1 MNEST
6 KGTNPIVNALKKS
19 NMTAITAVLVLM
31 IIIASVASP
40 YFLDIFNLQSV
51 IRDLAFVGMIGVAQ
65 SMLLLIGE
73 LDLSVGKIASLCGI
87 LSGMM
92 MVYSGFNPWLSL
104 ILALLVNSEVK
115 GVGVFR
121 SIYYLPVTMAISV
134 ASVTWALMMNVNN
147 GVFNSVLSIFGI
159 PKQGFFTDAGQAL
172 WSIVIMA
179 TWKGCGYWM
188 MYLLAGLK
196 GVDVSLY
203 ESAKLDGAGFFT
215 TLFKITLPLIS
226 RAMLFV
232 VVANTSANFLL
243 FAPTKLITEGGP
255 QNSTNVLMY
264 EVYKSAFKNGHMS
277 RAGAITAVLLGLIII
292 LVVLQFLMMNRKDV
306 DA

>member
-1 MNEST
+1 MQSSLEKTSFQR
-6 KGTNPIVNALKKS
+6 S
-19 NMTAITAVLVLM
+19 
-31 IIIASVASP
+31 IAKAAP
-40 YFLDIFNLQSV
+40 Y
-51 IRDLAFVGMIGVAQ
+51 
-65 SMLLLIGE
+65 LLL
-73 LDLSVGKIASLCGI
+73 LPALAGI
-87 LSGMM
+87 LVFKIYPIFSAVITSFIRKGAFSLRTYEILFKDKTFWNSL
-92 MVYSGFNPWLSL
+92 MVTLRMNVVMIPLQIVVSL

-264 EVYKSAFKNGHMS
+264 EVYKSAFKNGNMS

>member
-1 MNEST
+1 MQSSLEKTSFQR
-6 KGTNPIVNALKKS
+6 S
-19 NMTAITAVLVLM
+19 
-31 IIIASVASP
+31 IAKAAP
-40 YFLDIFNLQSV
+40 Y
-51 IRDLAFVGMIGVAQ
+51 
-65 SMLLLIGE
+65 LLL
-73 LDLSVGKIASLCGI
+73 LPALAGI
-87 LSGMM
+87 LVFKIYPIFSAVITSFIRKGAFSLRTYEILFKDKTFWNSL
-92 MVYSGFNPWLSL
+92 MVTLRMNVVMIPLQIVVSL

-121 SIYYLPVTMAISV
+121 SIYYLPVTMAIAV

-264 EVYKSAFKNGHMS
+264 EVYKSAFKNGNMS